1 MWPLL
6 NAEEQKPFHLRELWQ
21 PGGGVVCLWAHCNK
35 KYHLFNTEWIWFKLP
50 STITSPL
57 KSFYLYWLMT
67 RQACSCDQAKLRASH
82 AEIPFLQS
90 RRSFCHLNYSS
101 RPLVAEMSQEGSA
114 TDNHHLSNIPTAIV
128 HVQSRWRTSSS
139 AWQFAVITVDIPRDD
154 FRGYD
159 GILHERPLLSPFI
172 WIVNY
177 SLWWYTVLNSNFT
190 PFALFD
196 LHN

>member
-21 PGGGVVCLWAHCNK
+21 PGGGVACLWAHCNK
-35 KYHLFNTEWIWFKLP
+35 KYHLFNTEWLWFKLLSKQSVKYHFRKSSEQP
-50 STITSPL
+50 RDEQKSGLFCPKSKRFLFMTITSPL

-67 RQACSCDQAKLRASH
+67 KQAGSCDQAKLRASH

-114 TDNHHLSNIPTAIV
+114 TDNHRFSNIPTPIV
-128 HVQSRWRTSSS
+128 HVQSR
-139 AWQFAVITVDIPRDD
+139 
-154 FRGYD
+154 
-159 GILHERPLLSPFI
+159 
-172 WIVNY
+172 
-177 SLWWYTVLNSNFT
+177 
-190 PFALFD
+190 
-196 LHN
+196 